1 MSKRAIEKAYETYPL
16 DESNRYNH
24 ELNAKRV
31 GFQHGYEQ
39 AEKNLA
45 LTWEDMKLIDE
56 LFTEMA
62 FSEPNDSTEWYQ
74 ELANRF
80 NEKREKK

>member
-24 ELNAKRV
+24 ELNAQRV

-39 AEKNLA
+39 AEKETIERAVEYIKSTKIFGRCFPEDFREA
-45 LTWEDMKLIDE
+45 L
-56 LFTEMA
+56 
-62 FSEPNDSTEWYQ
+62 
-74 ELANRF
+74 
-80 NEKREKK
+80 EKE